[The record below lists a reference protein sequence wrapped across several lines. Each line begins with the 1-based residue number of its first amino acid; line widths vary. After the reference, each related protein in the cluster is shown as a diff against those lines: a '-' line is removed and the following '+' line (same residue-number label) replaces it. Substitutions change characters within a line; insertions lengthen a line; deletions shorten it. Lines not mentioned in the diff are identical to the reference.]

1 MLKTYIRRMTL
12 EDVEIVHQIDVISFS
27 LPWPERSFRY
37 ELTQNP
43 ASRMWVV
50 EIDDDK
56 GQKNVVGM
64 LGMWLL
70 VDEVHIGTIAIHPDH
85 RRKGIARLLLSKA
98 LHEAYQEGARM
109 VYLEVRI
116 HNLAAQDLYKK
127 FGFKV
132 VGVRQRYYSDN
143 HEDALMM
150 NLDPLSLEVIEH
162 LAEVN

>member
-1 MLKTYIRRMTL
+1 MFKINIRRMTL
-12 EDVEIVHQIDVISFS
+12 EDVAAVHLIDVISFS

-50 EIDDDK
+50 EVEDDE
-56 GQKNVVGM
+56 GGKNVVGM

-70 VDEVHIGTIAIHPDH
+70 VDEVHIGTIAIHPDY
-85 RRKGIARLLLSKA
+85 RRKGIARLLLVKA
-98 LHEAYQEGARM
+98 LREAYREGARM
-109 VYLEVRI
+109 VFLEVRI
-116 HNLAAQDLYKK
+116 NNLAAQDLYRK

-132 VGVRQRYYSDN
+132 VGIRPRYYSDN

-150 NLDPLSLEVIEH
+150 NLDPLSLDVIEH
-162 LAEVN
+162 LAAVK

>member
-1 MLKTYIRRMTL
+1 MFKINIRRMTF
-12 EDVEIVHQIDVISFS
+12 EDVAAVHQIDVLSFS

-50 EIDDDK
+50 EVEDDED
-56 GQKNVVGM
+56 GKNIVGM

-70 VDEVHIGTIAIHPDH
+70 VDEVHIGTIAIHPDY
-85 RRKGIARLLLSKA
+85 RRKGIARLLLIKA
-98 LHEAYQEGARM
+98 LREAYREGARM
-109 VYLEVRI
+109 VFLEVRI
-116 HNLAAQDLYKK
+116 NNLAAQDLYRK

-132 VGVRQRYYSDN
+132 VGIRPRYYSDN

-150 NLDPLSLEVIEH
+150 NLDPLSLNVIEH
-162 LAEVN
+162 LAAVK